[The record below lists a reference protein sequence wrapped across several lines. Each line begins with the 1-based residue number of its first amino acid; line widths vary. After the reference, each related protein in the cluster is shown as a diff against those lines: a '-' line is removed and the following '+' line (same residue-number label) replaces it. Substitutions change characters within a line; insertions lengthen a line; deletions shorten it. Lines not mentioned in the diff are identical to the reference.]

1 MTRQLDDDRGGTIK
15 WVVGK
20 AIKRLERE
28 REREGPRHTGGKKSL
43 RRKKELLSAGL
54 GGERG
59 ERRGGNNREAIKRR
73 SSKDVRDVT
82 GRPSY
87 SKKNIVKLK

>member
-1 MTRQLDDDRGGTIK
+1 MR
-15 WVVGK
+15 
-20 AIKRLERE
+20 ERE
-28 REREGPRHTGGKKSL
+28 RERGASSYGRKKKACGE
-43 RRKKELLSAGL
+43 KKELLSAGL
-54 GGERG
+54 GGERGERG

-87 SKKNIVKLK
+87 SKKKHSKTKMK